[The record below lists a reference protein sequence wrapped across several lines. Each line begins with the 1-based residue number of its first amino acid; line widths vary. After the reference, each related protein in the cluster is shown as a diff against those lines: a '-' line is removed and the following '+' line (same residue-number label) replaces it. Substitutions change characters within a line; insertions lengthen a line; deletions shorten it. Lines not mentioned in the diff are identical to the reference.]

1 MSLSPMG
8 HNNSIQNT
16 KKKKKNPLQ
25 SLFLMSHIPVQ
36 YIRLSTESITEQADK
51 PCFVSLQKGSEE
63 TL

>member
-1 MSLSPMG
+1 MG

-16 KKKKKNPLQ
+16 KKKKKKTPLQ